1 MQYLYLKVYME
12 MVVEKAYDMF
22 QASTID
28 SPDKILGK
36 MDTSYFAGR
45 VELKKCVWWARE
57 QFNNWK
63 QTTTEI
69 NP

>member
-1 MQYLYLKVYME
+1 ME
-12 MVVEKAYDMF
+12 MVVEKAYQMF

-28 SPDKILGK
+28 SPDKKLGK
-36 MDTSYFAGR
+36 MDTLHFAGR

-57 QFNNWK
+57 QFNIWK

>member
-12 MVVEKAYDMF
+12 TVVEKAYDIF

-45 VELKKCVWWARE
+45 VELKKCVLWARE
-57 QFNNWK
+57 QFNYWK

>member
-1 MQYLYLKVYME
+1 ME

-22 QASTID
+22 QAITID
-28 SPDKILGK
+28 SADKILGK
-36 MDTSYFAGR
+36 MDTSTFAGH

-57 QFNNWK
+57 QFANWK
-63 QTTTEI
+63 QTTDET

>member
-1 MQYLYLKVYME
+1 ME

-36 MDTSYFAGR
+36 MDTFNFAGR
-45 VELKKCVWWARE
+45 VELKKCVGWARKL
-57 QFNNWK
+57 FNDWK
-63 QTTTEI
+63 QTTNEI

>member
-1 MQYLYLKVYME
+1 ME

-22 QASTID
+22 QVGTID
-28 SPDKILGK
+28 SPDNILGK
-36 MDTSYFAGR
+36 IDTLNFAGR